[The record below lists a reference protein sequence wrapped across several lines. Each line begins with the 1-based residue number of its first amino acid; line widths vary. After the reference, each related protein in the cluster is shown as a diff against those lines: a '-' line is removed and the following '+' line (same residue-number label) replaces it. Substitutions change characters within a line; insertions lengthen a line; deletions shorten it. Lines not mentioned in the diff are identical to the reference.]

1 MENVLTVFLNE
12 LFLLILNCLNKMC
25 GLMGKQS
32 TNNIVFYANDI

>member
-12 LFLLILNCLNKMC
+12 LFLLILNKMC

-32 TNNIVFYANDI
+32 TNNIVFYAYDI